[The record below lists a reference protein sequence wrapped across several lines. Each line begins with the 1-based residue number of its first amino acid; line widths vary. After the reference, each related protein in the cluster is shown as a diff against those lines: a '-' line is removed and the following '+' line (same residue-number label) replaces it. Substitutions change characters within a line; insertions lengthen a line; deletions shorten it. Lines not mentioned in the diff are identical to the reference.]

1 MEAGAGVEG
10 GGTEI
15 RSMLTPGPYS
25 SLYNQ
30 SWREREGGRGGEGR
44 GGEGSTLAKLG
55 SSPAG
60 PGNLGLDRGVLIGVW
75 IIGAWEASDI
85 GGLFLGVVKT
95 GVVLLLGVVIPVE
108 GAELVVICFDGV

>member
-1 MEAGAGVEG
+1 MEAGGGVEG

-15 RSMLTPGPYS
+15 RSMLTPGP
-25 SLYNQ
+25 
-30 SWREREGGRGGEGR
+30 
-44 GGEGSTLAKLG
+44 KLG

-75 IIGAWEASDI
+75 IIGVWEASDI

>member
-1 MEAGAGVEG
+1 MLKEGVLRYGLCSHQDPTAVYTTKAGV
-10 GGTEI
+10 
-15 RSMLTPGPYS
+15 
-25 SLYNQ
+25 
-30 SWREREGGRGGEGR
+30 RERE

-75 IIGAWEASDI
+75 IIGVWEASDI

-108 GAELVVICFDGV
+108 GAELVVTCFDGV